1 MYLHIHCI
9 IFPYFRLF
17 PRCSSQISN
26 WVQLSTHIYG
36 LFKIHIAKSLL
47 NWLSKVIT
55 WLVQPGKPE
64 RTDIISLIFGIACIF
79 FITNQFS
86 PLTCFSNLFF
96 FYELSFHFLCP
107 CIYWCLTSFFSPI
120 WMSPFVHFSSLQL
133 ALYLSGSSLTGQS
146 SWDTVSRVKLCI
158 HTWLPLTASP
168 RSGNSS
174 VKEREISTH
183 V

>member
-79 FITNQFS
+79 FSLHISFPHLLVFQIYFS
-86 PLTCFSNLFF
+86 FMNCRFI
-96 FYELSFHFLCP
+96 SFACVS
-107 CIYWCLTSFFSPI
+107 I
-120 WMSPFVHFSSLQL
+120 
-133 ALYLSGSSLTGQS
+133 
-146 SWDTVSRVKLCI
+146 DVSRRFS
-158 HTWLPLTASP
+158 HQF
-168 RSGNSS
+168 
-174 VKEREISTH
+174 E
-183 V
+183 

>member
-1 MYLHIHCI
+1 MYLHIHCM

-47 NWLSKVIT
+47 NCFQKYNM
-55 WLVQPGKPE
+55 
-64 RTDIISLIFGIACIF
+64 ISSTRKAWEDWYHFPNIACIF

-107 CIYWCLTSFFSPI
+107 CIYWCLTLFFSPI

-146 SWDTVSRVKLCI
+146 SWDTVSRVKLSVSTPDC
-158 HTWLPLTASP
+158 HWLCHLGQVT
-168 RSGNSS
+168 RL
-174 VKEREISTH
+174 
-183 V
+183 